1 MLALVAPTWH
11 GEFMNRKPTIT
22 IINVVGLPQ
31 PIARLLQRL
40 VYALQRL
47 LTTKPRAR
55 HQVALLTKPGTV
67 KGPLTR
73 QRIYEDVG

>member
-22 IINVVGLPQ
+22 VINVVGLPQ
-31 PIARLLQRL
+31 PIARLLQGL
-40 VYALQRL
+40 VYTLQRL
-47 LTTKPRAR
+47 PTTKPRAR